1 MIFNSLDNI
10 IGGCTKLP
18 DDGGLMVRLLGRFVF
33 DIRNVIYSILGII
46 RKKILNVSF
55 SGIRKI

>member
-1 MIFNSLDNI
+1 
-10 IGGCTKLP
+10 LP
-18 DDGGLMVRLLGRFVF
+18 DDGGLMVRILGRFVF
-33 DIRNVIYSILGII
+33 DIRDIIYSILGIV